1 MRADTSFG
9 RRVRVAAISVTAAL
23 VSAVLVAPSV
33 NATVEPC
40 TTPPEV
46 FPIGNLT
53 AGMTATGW
61 TVLQGTTPESFQIE
75 ILGVLHDAIAPGY
88 DLILV
93 KASGANIDAIGGMG
107 PGFSGS
113 PVYRNGKLVGS
124 VSYGLGGDAHYGA
137 LTPGQSL
144 VDVMNE
150 PGRSVAQRQSVRLS
164 RADRRVIA
172 RDARVSVADVG
183 STLTEIPTPLAV
195 TGASDARM
203 QKAANRLAKAG
214 SSVVPYRASAS
225 TSSGTVSSASVVPG
239 GVFTA
244 AISYG
249 AISYAGIGT
258 ATIVC
263 GDYVVAFGHS
273 FRHTGGRPDGAALDG
288 EVVATIPAG
297 GFYDEPFKIANIGSL
312 LGTVDQDRLSGIRGV
327 LGPKPS
333 LKTITS
339 TVTNTDNGKTYH
351 ATTQV
356 AVASWM
362 RFIALDHTYSV
373 LHGALDAHR
382 GVARVTWTISG
393 RNEGEPFSF
402 DLSNVYAGSRVLFG
416 PAYDVYLS
424 LRSVMNA
431 TGTAHIRS
439 VDINATVTETHDY
452 GVIHKLRTQST
463 TEPGFDTRTS
473 LTVHRGDT
481 VDVRVPV
488 QHALSGD
495 TQFATAS
502 FVIPNSARGRGEVE
516 AYASRGYFYVR
527 NPGTLDQLIAK
538 FAKLPRG
545 NDLTI
550 YLRMR
555 GMNKA
560 LREVASM
567 PWPLK
572 GRPDGVQLRLAA

>member
-124 VSYGLGGDAHYGA
+124 VSYGLGGDAHSGA

-183 STLTEIPTPLAV
+183 STLTEIPTPMAV

-488 QHALSGD
+488 QHALTGD